1 MCDLIDL
8 NSPDRKGFLS
18 SRLASPLIPAPT
30 DSTCSNYNKRTNEP
44 SSQMLGKRES
54 LENNPF
60 DMVLHKT
67 TEYIQKKD
75 DPFEVTLEKALRPK
89 YKRNASLRT
98 CSYDFSDDYIL
109 KHKKR
114 NHKLKMN
121 KTLDEALINEE
132 LNGRDTLAKQISN
145 DSMQVNLSTSS
156 NDFKSDNVNFS
167 FSTNSPIVPVIELQ
181 DVNLSI
187 LNQSIMNDTL
197 FDAGKELN
205 KEQTKASLQN
215 DMSTEA
221 GRINLD
227 QIPISD
233 TCLKV
238 PKLRR
243 SFSQGETISPKR
255 SQYLNQISL
264 IEPLRTGSRSSNS
277 VSSNSLDLLNRGF
290 WKSHSSGNSVFS
302 SLSNVSA
309 ITKLNSVSSI
319 TSSSMM
325 LSNGTFNRSFIESC
339 SSDAPDNAKQGER
352 TDFTEERNVVLNGTR
367 SSMADLSHRF
377 NKLKTK
383 ALELQNSE
391 KEGNEVTANFSN
403 DVNECVTVMKKDE
416 ECDVNDKLIDVD
428 VFTPE
433 MNFTK
438 EHCKNSIS
446 DTSSDSVFLEGNK
459 MNKSIFH
466 EAKLLARTFE
476 ELALKTSSGSSI
488 DDLITNNLS
497 WTLELLPAFDDEA
510 LVDNLIELPL
520 SPCVNG
526 VNSRSEKA
534 ADCTENNSPT
544 EKHEEPVVKKVEEDM
559 KDIEMELIETI
570 STEKRIT
577 AATLLSDL
585 KNLVT
590 TEKNTRANKLLEN
603 LEKVLG
609 VNWDNNTELLT
620 TCLTTTNNL
629 GKCSQKSTSSVE
641 IIKNVAESNMEYSQ
655 EDNLS
660 RNSPEITESPLCAN
674 VNFNDFGENKCAA
687 NNQKNLEEING
698 ESKDEVL
705 EAEPRAEE
713 INKEKEI
720 NDLDNENECENDSFC
735 KTEDNSFK
743 HEKMA
748 LELLANIG
756 KLLAKQT
763 GEHSTS
769 NLLKN
774 LGSVLNFASNKCNI
788 DANTKADDNYVENQR
803 TQKKSASKFVKKTHI
818 SALSK
823 SANRFSL
830 DLESKKQPVSK
841 NYVRRSI
848 SVSQSPPIKCSQSP
862 VMSKGKSASQ
872 LKEVTKRFPS
882 DPGLVSHMPSK
893 KGIVNNDKGGL
904 GKEGAKTVAALE
916 LRKEKG
922 TVKTKLKTKNGAEVA
937 NKRGPMKAILP
948 IGNMQKRE
956 TIIKIT
962 NPSTDTVTPPKSH
975 KIISS
980 TPNSTDNKLALKKSS
995 GNSKPVASSTPD
1007 AENSKARKAQSQI
1020 TSYSKKR
1027 NVSCDISPV
1036 TTRVNVSNNNAA
1048 TNSPK
1053 RISKLPS
1060 PKRTTPKRRTM
1071 ESGIPKSRTP
1081 PVTKRLNSSL
1091 DVNQYERLPESPQRS
1106 LYRASNSQKSS
1117 PVSLRKNNR
1126 NLQQSP
1132 LRESNNIKHK
1142 VKPINLISKLGRH
1155 NVGTG
1160 PMDKENNV

>member
-30 DSTCSNYNKRTNEP
+30 DTTCSNYNKRTNET
-44 SSQMLGKRES
+44 SSQMLGKRDS

-98 CSYDFSDDYIL
+98 CSFDFSDDYIL

-121 KTLDEALINEE
+121 KTLDDSLINEE
-132 LNGRDTLAKQISN
+132 LNGRDTLPKQISN
-145 DSMQVNLSTSS
+145 DSMQVNFSTSS

-167 FSTNSPIVPVIELQ
+167 FSTNSPNIRVIDVQ
-181 DVNLSI
+181 DVNSSI
-187 LNQSIMNDTL
+187 LSQSILNDTL
-197 FDAGKELN
+197 FDGGKELN
-205 KEQTKASLQN
+205 KEQMKAFSEN
-215 DMSTEA
+215 DMSIRTDA
-221 GRINLD
+221 GRIN
-227 QIPISD
+227 QIPMSD
-233 TCLKV
+233 MYLKI

-243 SFSQGETISPKR
+243 SFSQGEAISPKR
-255 SQYLNQISL
+255 SQHLNQISL
-264 IEPLRTGSRSSNS
+264 IEPSRTGSRSSNS
-277 VSSNSLDLLNRGF
+277 ISSSSLDLLNRGF
-290 WKSHSSGNSVFS
+290 WKSRSSGNSVFS

-309 ITKLNSVSSI
+309 ITKLNSVSSMA
-319 TSSSMM
+319 SSSMM
-325 LSNGTFNRSFIESC
+325 MSDGTINRSFLESC
-339 SSDAPDNAKQGER
+339 SSDASDNAKPGEN
-352 TDFTEERNVVLNGTR
+352 TDFTRERNVVSNGTR
-367 SSMADLSHRF
+367 SSISDLSHRF
-377 NKLKTK
+377 NKLKRK
-383 ALELQNSE
+383 ASELQNSE

-403 DVNECVTVMKKDE
+403 DVKECVTVMKMDV
-416 ECDVNDKLIDVD
+416 ECDINDKLIDVD

-459 MNKSIFH
+459 INKSIFH
-466 EAKLLARTFE
+466 EAKLLAQTFE

-510 LVDNLIELPL
+510 MVDNLIELPL

-526 VNSRSEKA
+526 VNPTNEKA
-534 ADCTENNSPT
+534 ADCAENNSPT
-544 EKHEEPVVKKVEEDM
+544 DKHEEPVAKKAEENV

-577 AATLLSDL
+577 AATLLLDL
-585 KNLVT
+585 KKLVT

-629 GKCSQKSTSSVE
+629 GKSSQKSSSSVE
-641 IIKNVAESNMEYSQ
+641 IIKNVAESNMEYSR

-660 RNSPEITESPLCAN
+660 RNSPEITESALCAN

-705 EAEPRAEE
+705 EVKPKTEE

-720 NDLDNENECENDSFC
+720 NDLDNENQCENDSFC

-743 HEKMA
+743 NEKMA

-756 KLLAKQT
+756 KLLSKQT
-763 GEHSTS
+763 GEHSTL

-774 LGSVLNFASNKCNI
+774 LGNVLNFASNNT

-803 TQKKSASKFVKKTHI
+803 TPKKSTSKFGKRTHS

-848 SVSQSPPIKCSQSP
+848 SVSQAPPIKCSQSP

-882 DPGLVSHMPSK
+882 DPGLVTHNK
-893 KGIVNNDKGGL
+893 KVIVNNNKSGL
-904 GKEGAKTVAALE
+904 GKEGAKTVTALE

-922 TVKTKLKTKNGAEVA
+922 TVKTKLKTRNGVEVA
-937 NKRGPMKAILP
+937 NKKGPMKAILP

-956 TIIKIT
+956 TISKIT
-962 NPSTDTVTPPKSH
+962 NPSTDSVTPPKSH
-975 KIISS
+975 NIISS
-980 TPNSTDNKLALKKSS
+980 TPNSTDNKFALKNSS
-995 GNSKPVASSTPD
+995 RNSKPVASSTPD

-1020 TSYSKKR
+1020 TTSYSKKR

-1036 TTRVNVSNNNAA
+1036 TTRANVSNNNGA

-1053 RISKLPS
+1053 RISKLQS
-1060 PKRTTPKRRTM
+1060 PKRTTPTRRTM
-1071 ESGIPKSRTP
+1071 ESGIPKCRTP

-1117 PVSLRKNNR
+1117 PVSLRKNNH

-1155 NVGTG
+1155 SVGTN
-1160 PMDKENNV
+1160 PMEKENNV